1 MDKSKPLTDIS
12 FASLKAGE
20 ITPEAAKEEITRRIA
35 LASEPWPDADPV
47 PRPHI
52 ARFLGEVEALA
63 DPLLR
68 QFRRLKVERAANPR
82 TVMLM
87 PGFATHPAR
96 LRYLEKQIARAG
108 HTPKR
113 WGTGFNLGAT
123 EERLEIVEDRLVEL
137 HSRTGEP
144 LVLLGW
150 SLGGLF
156 ARELAKRQPDKV
168 AKVIT
173 MGSPFSGNPRS
184 NNVWRAY
191 QFIAGHSVDNPPIEA
206 DIGVKPP
213 VETVA
218 MWSPRDGMIA
228 PRSAAGQPD
237 ERDRAIA
244 LRCTHIGFTY
254 APDSIRVV
262 LAELDWD
269 D

>member
-1 MDKSKPLTDIS
+1 M
-12 FASLKAGE
+12 AGR
-20 ITPEAAKEEITRRIA
+20 ITPPNLPTAEEAREEITRRVA
-35 LASEPWPDADPV
+35 LASEPWPRRDEVA
-47 PRPHI
+47 RPHVT
-52 ARFLGEVEALA
+52 RFLGEAEAL
-63 DPLLR
+63 PQLLMR
-68 QFRRLKVERAANPR
+68 PFRRIPVTRAAHPR
-82 TVMLM
+82 MVMLM

-108 HTPKR
+108 HIPKR

-123 EERLEIVEDRLVEL
+123 EERLDIVEERLVQL
-137 HSRTGEP
+137 HESAGEP

-156 ARELAKRQPDKV
+156 ARELAKRRPDCT

-173 MGSPFSGNPRS
+173 MGSPFSGDPRS

-191 QFIAGHSVDNPPIEA
+191 HFIAGHSVDNPPVKA
-206 DIGVKPP
+206 DIAAKPP

-218 MWSPRDGMIA
+218 LWSPRDGMIA
-228 PRSAAGQPD
+228 PRSACGTAA

-254 APDSIRVV
+254 APEAIRTV
-262 LAELDWD
+262 LRELDW
-269 D
+269 